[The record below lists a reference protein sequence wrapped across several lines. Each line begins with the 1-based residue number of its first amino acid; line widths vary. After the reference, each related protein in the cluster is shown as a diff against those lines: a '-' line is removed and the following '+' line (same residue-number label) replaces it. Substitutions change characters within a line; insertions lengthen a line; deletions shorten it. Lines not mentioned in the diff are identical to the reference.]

1 NSAPPRRAIGIGAPA
16 FPRSTAGIPAPVPG
30 SRAEDRS
37 PPSRAIFRCAPPR
50 MRARYAR
57 PSSARPGSALRIPTR
72 RSLDPNPT
80 RNDASHTPI
89 HLPNRSRHARVDRAP
104 AREKRRRT
112 PALQSPTNARAR
124 NRHAETGSAACHRLR
139 NRGNSAR
146 ARWLR
151 SDAPSSI
158 PRNFFSHL
166 EADPSRADMIP
177 LQRAPFMPPF
187 SCQFTPEAMRDR
199 TALKPLTLVA
209 VLMLVLASFPF
220 PARAQDANAAKAR
233 ALVDAAIKMTDSD
246 AALKLL
252 WQATEIDPTFDD
264 AYVYLGLYYNSRSD
278 FTNVVKVYQKLLKY
292 QPNQVSAYLNIG
304 EAYMSFSP
312 ARTDDALV
320 YYRKGYELDPK
331 NTFAALRIGEL
342 LAQTGQ
348 RDDALKYLKIAL
360 GDSAKNPTV
369 ASEAE
374 KTLKQMGAL

>member
-1 NSAPPRRAIGIGAPA
+1 
-16 FPRSTAGIPAPVPG
+16 
-30 SRAEDRS
+30 
-37 PPSRAIFRCAPPR
+37 
-50 MRARYAR
+50 
-57 PSSARPGSALRIPTR
+57 
-72 RSLDPNPT
+72 
-80 RNDASHTPI
+80 
-89 HLPNRSRHARVDRAP
+89 
-104 AREKRRRT
+104 
-112 PALQSPTNARAR
+112 
-124 NRHAETGSAACHRLR
+124 
-139 NRGNSAR
+139 
-146 ARWLR
+146 
-151 SDAPSSI
+151 
-158 PRNFFSHL
+158 
-166 EADPSRADMIP
+166 
-177 LQRAPFMPPF
+177 
-187 SCQFTPEAMRDR
+187 MRDR

-209 VLMLVLASFPF
+209 ALMLVLASFPF
-220 PARAQDANAAKAR
+220 SARAQDANAAKAR
-233 ALVDAAIKMTDSD
+233 ALVDAAIKVTDSD